1 MSFTDVVKIISS
13 HDFLIGP
20 LDLQCKFE
28 FGLLALY
35 LSLNCK
41 NLDFKDTG
49 DTHFFQG
56 FYDNEIIQTLLQIK
70 NLGFLILQ
78 NCVSAIFLG

>member
-1 MSFTDVVKIISS
+1 MHLTDVVRFISS
-13 HDFLIGP
+13 QDFLIGP
-20 LDLQCKFE
+20 LDLHCEFE
-28 FGLLALY
+28 VGLLALY

-56 FYDNEIIQTLLQIK
+56 FYDNEIIQTLQQIK